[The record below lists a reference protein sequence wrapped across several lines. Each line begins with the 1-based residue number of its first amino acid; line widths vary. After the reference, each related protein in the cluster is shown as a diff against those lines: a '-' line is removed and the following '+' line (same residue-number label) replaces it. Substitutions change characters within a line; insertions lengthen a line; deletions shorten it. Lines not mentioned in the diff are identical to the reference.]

1 MKGWMTGYMRIEL
14 VSVDEVV
21 GDGVAEEGWE
31 GCLLPSRVGAE
42 TSDLLRFEPAD
53 FAAGDW
59 EL

>member
-1 MKGWMTGYMRIEL
+1 MTGYMRIEL